1 MRFICAACGK
11 MLDLQ
16 GEEARFCPFCGRA
29 YAAPVVEGA
38 RADAVQAKYWQMTRA
53 AYGAALRDMADF
65 QGRQSPKR
73 KKGFR
78 LERLTGA
85 SSKNQAQQEIER
97 CLAMLAKQ
105 LDAPR
110 ETEQRML
117 ADAID
122 TFGGQVARI
131 LGGEIS
137 KIAPPKED
145 EKPEE
150 KKKQY
155 DEAKKLLDA
164 LTRTQATLRRL
175 IDENGTFVFADAA
188 GAKKERQSMTE
199 QAEKLDAL
207 AQKDYDPI
215 FGESYEPF
223 VTAYVQAMAAVAELV
238 RPKEKDASADAKAW
252 AEKLDFLL
260 DQAYQNRKDMM
271 AVWRETD
278 AVCTAFEKRW
288 EEERKKDE

>member
-11 MLDLQ
+11 TLDLE

-29 YAAPVVEGA
+29 YAAAVVEGA

-65 QGRQSPKR
+65 QGRQSPK
-73 KKGFR
+73 KGFR
-78 LERLTGA
+78 LERLTDA
-85 SSKNQAQQEIER
+85 TSKKQARQEIER

-105 LDAPR
+105 LDAPK
-110 ETEQRML
+110 ETEQR
-117 ADAID
+117 APDDAID
-122 TFGGQVARI
+122 TFGGQLARI
-131 LGGEIS
+131 LGGEIPES
-137 KIAPPKED
+137 APPKED

-164 LTRTQATLRRL
+164 LTRTQATLNRL
-175 IDENGTFVFADAA
+175 MDENGTFIFADAA
-188 GAKKERQSMTE
+188 EAKKAKQPMNE
-199 QAEKLDAL
+199 QAERLIAL
-207 AQKDYDPI
+207 SQKDYDPI

-223 VTAYVQAMAAVAELV
+223 VAAYMQAMAAVAELV

-252 AEKLDFLL
+252 VEKLDF
-260 DQAYQNRKDMM
+260 
-271 AVWRETD
+271 
-278 AVCTAFEKRW
+278 
-288 EEERKKDE
+288 

>member
-11 MLDLQ
+11 TLDLE
-16 GEEARFCPFCGRA
+16 GEEARFCPFCGRT
-29 YAAPVVEGA
+29 YAAPVMEGA

-53 AYGAALRDMADF
+53 AYGAALGEIADI
-65 QGRQSPKR
+65 QAKKSR
-73 KKGFR
+73 KKGRTFR
-78 LERLTGA
+78 LERLTEVP
-85 SSKNQAQQEIER
+85 SKEQAKREIDR

-110 ETEQRML
+110 ETEQRAS

-122 TFGGQVARI
+122 TFGGQLARI

-137 KIAPPKED
+137 EIAPPKED

-164 LTRTQATLRRL
+164 MTRTQATLNRL
-175 IDENGTFVFADAA
+175 MDENGTFIFADAA
-188 GAKKERQSMTE
+188 EAKKAKQPMNE
-199 QAEKLDAL
+199 QAEKLIAL

-223 VTAYVQAMAAVAELV
+223 VAAYMQAMAAVAELV
-238 RPKEKDASADAKAW
+238 RPKEKDVSADAKAW
-252 AEKLDFLL
+252 VEKLDFLL